1 MGIFFGLQIYS
12 PAFKGIFFEF
22 EKSKPNH
29 RQILST
35 LESSV
40 LNLCLLF
47 LKLASFS
54 LLFCLFPKFI
64 LNLQAKSEELETM
77 EGFKNLEIKN
87 FRGIDHLKIDDF
99 SRVNV
104 FLGQNNSGKSS
115 VLEAIAMLMGM
126 SNPDL
131 PQAINAVR
139 ARKSFSKFIDIQ
151 YFFNNLN
158 TATPPEVLAEETN
171 GTSRHLKMALSYVFD
186 EMAEPNNE
194 PQQTGAVNYVN
205 TLEMNF
211 DIANGAPSR
220 SYKSWLR
227 VNSQGLVVNRKVADG
242 YLENKRAWLT
252 PSDLMTS
259 NLANDLAEL
268 FRRNRKDTVLTL
280 LKMFDSQ
287 INSIEILTDDIY
299 VGFEGMA
306 QMLPVSMMGDG
317 LRRYLSIVASASN
330 PMIDMFLID
339 EIDNGLHY
347 SVYKKLWQA
356 LFALAA
362 ATDKQ
367 IFVTTHSKETLRY
380 LDEMLQENPT
390 YKPDLRLYTLE
401 RTLKKGLQAYML
413 THEGLQ
419 GACENDIEIR
429 SVVL

>member
-1 MGIFFGLQIYS
+1 M
-12 PAFKGIFFEF
+12 
-22 EKSKPNH
+22 N
-29 RQILST
+29 
-35 LESSV
+35 
-40 LNLCLLF
+40 
-47 LKLASFS
+47 
-54 LLFCLFPKFI
+54 
-64 LNLQAKSEELETM
+64 
-77 EGFKNLEIKN
+77 GFKNLEIKN

-104 FLGQNNSGKSS
+104 LLGQNNSGKST

-139 ARKSFSKFIDIQ
+139 ARKAFSKFIDIQ

-158 TATPPEVLAEETN
+158 TAMPPEVFAEETD

-186 EMAEPNNE
+186 ELAEPSNQSQ
-194 PQQTGAVNYVN
+194 QQTGAVNYVN

-211 DIANGAPSR
+211 DIAKGTSSQN
-220 SYKSWLR
+220 YKSWLR
-227 VNSQGLVVNRKVADG
+227 VNSQGMVANRKLAEG

-268 FRRNRKDTVLTL
+268 FRRNRKDTVLAL
-280 LKMFDSQ
+280 LKMFDNR

-347 SVYKKLWQA
+347 SVYKKLWEA
-356 LFALAA
+356 IFALATT
-362 ATDKQ
+362 TDKQ
-367 IFVTTHSKETLRY
+367 VFVTTHSKETLSR
-380 LDEMLQENPT
+380 LSQMLEENPD
-390 YKPDLRLYTLE
+390 YQQELRLYTLE
-401 RTLKKGLQAYML
+401 KTKLKGLQAYKY
-413 THEGLQ
+413 TYEGLS

-429 SVVL
+429 SIVM

>member
-1 MGIFFGLQIYS
+1 MD
-12 PAFKGIFFEF
+12 
-22 EKSKPNH
+22 
-29 RQILST
+29 
-35 LESSV
+35 
-40 LNLCLLF
+40 
-47 LKLASFS
+47 
-54 LLFCLFPKFI
+54 
-64 LNLQAKSEELETM
+64 
-77 EGFKNLEIKN
+77 GFKNIEIKN
-87 FRGIDHLKIDDF
+87 FRGIDHLKIDDL

-115 VLEAIAMLMGM
+115 VLEAIAMLMSM
-126 SNPDL
+126 SNPDI

-139 ARKSFSKFIDIQ
+139 ARKPFSKFIEIQ

-158 TATPPEVLAEETN
+158 VTTPPEVTAEETD
-171 GTSRHLKMALSYVFD
+171 GTLRHLKMTLSYVFD
-186 EMAEPNNE
+186 ELAESSNQ
-194 PQQTGAVNYVN
+194 PQQQAGAVNYVN

-211 DIANGAPSR
+211 DITKGASNH

-227 VNSQGLVVNRKVADG
+227 VNSQGLVANRKLAEG

-268 FRRNRKDTVLTL
+268 FRRNRKDTVLAL
-280 LKMFDSQ
+280 LKMFDSR

-347 SVYKKLWQA
+347 SVYKKLWEA
-356 LFALAA
+356 IFALA
-362 ATDKQ
+362 TTTNKQ
-367 IFVTTHSKETLRY
+367 VFVTTHSKETLSR
-380 LDEMLQENPT
+380 LSQMLEENPD
-390 YKPDLRLYTLE
+390 YQQELRLYTLE
-401 RTLKKGLQAYML
+401 KTKLKGLQAYKY
-413 THEGLQ
+413 TYEGLS

-429 SVVL
+429 SIVM

>member
-1 MGIFFGLQIYS
+1 M
-12 PAFKGIFFEF
+12 
-22 EKSKPNH
+22 N
-29 RQILST
+29 
-35 LESSV
+35 
-40 LNLCLLF
+40 
-47 LKLASFS
+47 
-54 LLFCLFPKFI
+54 
-64 LNLQAKSEELETM
+64 
-77 EGFKNLEIKN
+77 GFKNLEIKN

-104 FLGQNNSGKSS
+104 LLGQNNSGKST

-131 PQAINAVR
+131 PQAINAIR
-139 ARKSFSKFIDIQ
+139 ARKAFSKFIDIQ

-158 TATPPEVLAEETN
+158 TAMPPEVSAEETD

-186 EMAEPNNE
+186 ELAEPTNQ
-194 PQQTGAVNYVN
+194 PQQQTSAVNYVN

-211 DIANGAPSR
+211 DIAKGTSSQN
-220 SYKSWLR
+220 YKSWLR
-227 VNSQGLVVNRKVADG
+227 VNSQGMVANRKLAEG

-268 FRRNRKDTVLTL
+268 FRRNRKDTVLAL
-280 LKMFDSQ
+280 LKMFDNQ

-347 SVYKKLWQA
+347 SVYKKLWEA
-356 LFALAA
+356 IFALA
-362 ATDKQ
+362 TTTNKQ
-367 IFVTTHSKETLRY
+367 VFVTTHSKETLSR
-380 LDEMLQENPT
+380 LSQMLEENPD
-390 YKPDLRLYTLE
+390 YQQELRLYTLE
-401 RTLKKGLQAYML
+401 KTKLKGLQAYKY
-413 THEGLQ
+413 TYEGLS

-429 SVVL
+429 SIVM